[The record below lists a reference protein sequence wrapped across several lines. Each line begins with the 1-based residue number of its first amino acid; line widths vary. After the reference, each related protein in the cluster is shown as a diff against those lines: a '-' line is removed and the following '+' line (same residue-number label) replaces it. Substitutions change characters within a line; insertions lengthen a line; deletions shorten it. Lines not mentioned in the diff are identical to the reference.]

1 MAQPGRWLT
10 QAWRWFLDGV
20 GYASRR
26 VWVLGAARAAMA
38 PTEHSHKLAPAHPWG
53 DVPLRRVTS
62 VTAGRGDAFR
72 QRSGTTCGS
81 STLAMFR
88 VLTDPPYAEQL
99 LGSSGGELAA
109 QWAALERAL
118 HERTNRGG
126 RWPWP
131 KALGTPPWGLRDA
144 LDELGRDRG
153 LRFTIVRVDGRSPQQ
168 VSSAVDRAAG
178 ALACGI
184 PVPLYVGDAVLPRHV
199 VLVTA
204 AGPGWVQVYDPAI
217 GQARRVRR
225 QALTQSQAAISDWD
239 VLWAALLPVG

>member
-1 MAQPGRWLT
+1 M
-10 QAWRWFLDGV
+10 
-20 GYASRR
+20 
-26 VWVLGAARAAMA
+26 LGAPAAVARA
-38 PTEHSHKLAPAHPWG
+38 EHSQKPVPAHPWG
-53 DVPLRRVTS
+53 DLPLRRVTS
-62 VTAGRGDAFR
+62 VTAGRGDAFC

-99 LGSSGGELAA
+99 LVPEGGALAA
-109 QWAALERAL
+109 RWAALECAL
-118 HERTNRGG
+118 HDRTNRGG

-144 LDELGRDRG
+144 LDELGRGRG
-153 LRFTIVRVDGRSPQQ
+153 LRFTVVRVDGRSPQQ
-168 VSSAVDRAAG
+168 VCSAVDRVAS
-178 ALACGI
+178 ALACGV
-184 PVPLYVGDAVLPRHV
+184 PVPLYVGDGVLPRHV

-225 QALTQSQAAISDWD
+225 AALAQGQARISGWD